1 MGNNLT
7 QENIE
12 EIFKTHFKDDES
24 KETKKYNNFVLK
36 KEILDETT
44 IEKNSKYNF
53 LYPSLDDKNFN
64 IKIAE
69 KKEFNDTQYDG
80 NIYNVEEH
88 AQKMCEAE
96 MELSPHQLF
105 VKNFLSFQ
113 TPYNSLL
120 LYHGLGTGKTCSAI
134 GVCEEMRDYLK
145 QLGIV
150 QRIIIVASPN
160 VQENFKLQ
168 LFDDRKLKE
177 INGLWNIK
185 SCTGNKYLREI
196 NPMAMK
202 GLSKEKVILQI
213 NRLINNSYIFM
224 GYIEFANYI
233 TKKSNTNETDP
244 ILAKKKMI
252 KNLKM
257 HFNNR
262 FIVIDEVHNIRVTED
277 NDNKRAA
284 IELFKLVKYVDNLR
298 LLLLSATPMYNTY
311 KEIIWLLNLM
321 NMNDKRATIEE
332 KEIFNKDGNLLI
344 DKDGNK
350 IGEELLRRK
359 ATGYIS
365 FIRGDNPYTFPFR
378 IYPIMFFP
386 EKSLKNITYP
396 RSQLNGK
403 PIIQG
408 IEKLDL
414 YVIKLDSYQNKI
426 YNYIISKTK
435 TKYEGKINFENQDR
449 FGYTILQRPLEALN
463 ISYPIHG
470 DIDEVKDV
478 KFLVGTNGLKSV
490 MKYTEKVTPPTKK
503 NFEYKTDKFGDIFSP
518 SEIGKYSSK
527 IKNICD
533 NIKNS
538 NGIVLVYSQYI
549 DGGVVPLALALE
561 SIGITRHGT
570 KSPSLFKKAPT
581 DSIDAISMKPKSEH
595 TGEFNPATYTIISG
609 DISISPDNLYEIKSI
624 TNESNKDGKN
634 VKVVIISKAGAEGL
648 DLSNIRQVHIMDPW
662 YNLNLIEQ
670 IIGRAVR
677 NKSHCKLPFAKRNVE
692 IYLYSSLLDNDNEAV
707 DMYIYRIAEMKAIKI
722 GIISKLIKESAVDCL
737 LNDKQNNFTV
747 GNIKQTVKIDLSS
760 KKTIEFDIGD
770 KPFSSNCDYM
780 ESCYFKCNPYK
791 EITNINDTT
800 YNENFILINTDKIIQ
815 RIRDLFKN
823 KYFNKKD
830 DLIMHINIVKT
841 YPLVQ
846 IYSALSQLINDKNEY
861 LFDQYG
867 RVGNLINIDDYY
879 LFQPLELNDN
889 TVSIYDRENPI
900 YYKREYVSI
909 PVNQTFEDKENI
921 VISIKEDDKKN
932 NLTRTTNTMNNNNII
947 KILTDKYDLAFKKQ
961 TIPRGEKNWYIYCSK
976 VIEDLQKENMD
987 IEILKKMIIN
997 HLLEL
1002 LNYNETL
1009 DVVNYLFFNT
1019 LNEFEKE
1026 LKKYYD
1032 KYLLINDDLIGLLLI
1047 NKNSQEL
1054 LIKTENK
1061 WIIGKPEDY
1070 IDLKEQLKALIYSKT
1085 NINNIVGFYSYFKD
1099 EYLIFKVKF
1108 MTEKRSKGAR
1118 CDQSGKNETLKT
1130 LNKILD
1136 TNKYTLDNTKGRN
1149 QIEFCVL
1156 QELTLRYYN
1165 HINKN
1170 NNTWFFTPIEALI
1183 NNIEKI
1189 TL

>member
-1 MGNNLT
+1 METDKKKKIKLKKKENILGNNLT

-36 KEILDETT
+36 KEILDETI
-44 IEKNSKYNF
+44 IEKNSNYNF

-168 LFDDRKLKE
+168 LFDDRKLNE

-284 IELFKLVKYVDNLR
+284 LELFKLVKYVDNLR

-378 IYPIMFFP
+378 IYPIMFSP

-414 YVIKLDSYQNKI
+414 YVTKLDSYQNKI
-426 YNYIISKTK
+426 YNYIIIKKK
-435 TKYEGKINFENQDR
+435 TKYE
-449 FGYTILQRPLEALN
+449 
-463 ISYPIHG
+463 
-470 DIDEVKDV
+470 
-478 KFLVGTNGLKSV
+478 
-490 MKYTEKVTPPTKK
+490 
-503 NFEYKTDKFGDIFSP
+503 
-518 SEIGKYSSK
+518 
-527 IKNICD
+527 
-533 NIKNS
+533 
-538 NGIVLVYSQYI
+538 
-549 DGGVVPLALALE
+549 
-561 SIGITRHGT
+561 
-570 KSPSLFKKAPT
+570 
-581 DSIDAISMKPKSEH
+581 
-595 TGEFNPATYTIISG
+595 
-609 DISISPDNLYEIKSI
+609 
-624 TNESNKDGKN
+624 
-634 VKVVIISKAGAEGL
+634 
-648 DLSNIRQVHIMDPW
+648 
-662 YNLNLIEQ
+662 
-670 IIGRAVR
+670 
-677 NKSHCKLPFAKRNVE
+677 
-692 IYLYSSLLDNDNEAV
+692 
-707 DMYIYRIAEMKAIKI
+707 
-722 GIISKLIKESAVDCL
+722 
-737 LNDKQNNFTV
+737 
-747 GNIKQTVKIDLSS
+747 
-760 KKTIEFDIGD
+760 
-770 KPFSSNCDYM
+770 
-780 ESCYFKCNPYK
+780 
-791 EITNINDTT
+791 
-800 YNENFILINTDKIIQ
+800 
-815 RIRDLFKN
+815 
-823 KYFNKKD
+823 
-830 DLIMHINIVKT
+830 
-841 YPLVQ
+841 
-846 IYSALSQLINDKNEY
+846 
-861 LFDQYG
+861 
-867 RVGNLINIDDYY
+867 
-879 LFQPLELNDN
+879 
-889 TVSIYDRENPI
+889 
-900 YYKREYVSI
+900 
-909 PVNQTFEDKENI
+909 
-921 VISIKEDDKKN
+921 
-932 NLTRTTNTMNNNNII
+932 
-947 KILTDKYDLAFKKQ
+947 
-961 TIPRGEKNWYIYCSK
+961 
-976 VIEDLQKENMD
+976 
-987 IEILKKMIIN
+987 
-997 HLLEL
+997 
-1002 LNYNETL
+1002 
-1009 DVVNYLFFNT
+1009 
-1019 LNEFEKE
+1019 
-1026 LKKYYD
+1026 
-1032 KYLLINDDLIGLLLI
+1032 
-1047 NKNSQEL
+1047 
-1054 LIKTENK
+1054 
-1061 WIIGKPEDY
+1061 
-1070 IDLKEQLKALIYSKT
+1070 
-1085 NINNIVGFYSYFKD
+1085 
-1099 EYLIFKVKF
+1099 
-1108 MTEKRSKGAR
+1108 
-1118 CDQSGKNETLKT
+1118 
-1130 LNKILD
+1130 
-1136 TNKYTLDNTKGRN
+1136 
-1149 QIEFCVL
+1149 
-1156 QELTLRYYN
+1156 
-1165 HINKN
+1165 
-1170 NNTWFFTPIEALI
+1170 
-1183 NNIEKI
+1183 
-1189 TL
+1189 